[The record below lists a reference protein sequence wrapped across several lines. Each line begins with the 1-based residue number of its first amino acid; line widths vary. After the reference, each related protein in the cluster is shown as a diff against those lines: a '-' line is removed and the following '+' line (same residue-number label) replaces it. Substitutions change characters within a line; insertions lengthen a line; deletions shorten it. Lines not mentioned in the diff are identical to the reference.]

1 MKVACCAALLLG
13 LLVSPAMATVVVS
26 VQPAT
31 QSPWLS
37 WGTTTVNIVADI
49 PENEAIVG
57 WGLDVGLVGTSVSFG
72 SADVTIASPFDAAP
86 THDGDGLAG
95 LLLPPASSFGNGVL
109 LATITLT
116 LNHLGV
122 TDLVPGITAGDLAEG
137 FLMTN
142 NQFAP
147 VQFVPGSVNVI
158 PEPAS
163 LALLGLVALLRR
175 R

>member
-1 MKVACCAALLLG
+1 MKIACCAALLAG
-13 LLVSPAMATVVVS
+13 LLVSPALATVMVS
-26 VQPAT
+26 VQPAY
-31 QSPWLS
+31 QEPWLV
-37 WGTTTVNIVADI
+37 WGTTTANIVADI

-57 WGLDVGLVGTSVSFG
+57 WGLDLGLVGTSVS
-72 SADVTIASPFDAAP
+72 IANVDIALPFDAAP

-95 LLLPPASSFGNGVL
+95 LLMPPASVFGNGVV

-116 LNHLGV
+116 LNHLGD
-122 TDLVPGITAGDLAEG
+122 TLLVPSYTANDLSEG
-137 FLMTN
+137 LALASGG
-142 NQFAP
+142 FAQ
-147 VQFVPGSVNVI
+147 VQFVNGLVHVV